1 MNATKKL
8 LLVFSFTT
16 FDDPLGCTIRVVA
29 MVDSKSINN
38 VCDNIGKSIH
48 RYRGTYEKDV
58 CYEIVDTVL
67 NKERLVW
74 RPLRCRNES
83 VNACGMFWI

>member
-16 FDDPLGCTIRVVA
+16 FDDPLGCTIRVITE
-29 MVDSKSINN
+29 VDSKSINN
-38 VCDNIGKSIH
+38 VFDNIHKSIS

-74 RPLRCRNES
+74 RPLRSRHEP

>member
-16 FDDPLGCTIRVVA
+16 FDDPLGCTIRVIA
-29 MVDSKSINN
+29 EVDSKSINN
-38 VCDNIGKSIH
+38 VFDNIDKSIS
-48 RYRGTYEKDV
+48 RYRGTYKENV

-67 NKERLVW
+67 NKERLAW
-74 RPLRCRNES
+74 RPLSNRDES
-83 VNACGMFWI
+83 VNACCMFWI